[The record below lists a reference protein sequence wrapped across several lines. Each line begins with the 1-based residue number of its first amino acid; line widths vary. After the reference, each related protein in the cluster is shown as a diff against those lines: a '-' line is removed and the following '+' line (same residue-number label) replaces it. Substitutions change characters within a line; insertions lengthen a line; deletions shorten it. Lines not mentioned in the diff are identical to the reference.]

1 VLAVNSPAFHR
12 IGTVG
17 RLLPFVEPRLEPAP
31 GIEGGGRLLVRG
43 PNIMIGYYR
52 ADNPGELEPPP
63 DGWRDTGDIV
73 VIDEEGFVAIKSRA
87 KRFAKIAG
95 ETVSLAS
102 IEDLVVNLW
111 PDHIAAAV
119 AAPDPERGE
128 RVILAT
134 TRPGATRA
142 EVQTWMKMKGSSEI
156 MHPSSVVA
164 LDAIP
169 LLGSGKIN
177 YVALAKALRE
187 SGDAG

>member
-1 VLAVNSPAFHR
+1 
-12 IGTVG
+12 
-17 RLLPFVEPRLEPAP
+17 
-31 GIEGGGRLLVRG
+31 
-43 PNIMIGYYR
+43 M
-52 ADNPGELEPPP
+52 
-63 DGWRDTGDIV
+63 
-73 VIDEEGFVAIKSRA
+73 
-87 KRFAKIAG
+87 
-95 ETVSLAS
+95 SLAS

-119 AAPDPERGE
+119 AAPDPKRGE
-128 RVILAT
+128 RVILAMT
-134 TRPGATRA
+134 KPGATRA

-156 MHPSSVVA
+156 MCPSSVVA